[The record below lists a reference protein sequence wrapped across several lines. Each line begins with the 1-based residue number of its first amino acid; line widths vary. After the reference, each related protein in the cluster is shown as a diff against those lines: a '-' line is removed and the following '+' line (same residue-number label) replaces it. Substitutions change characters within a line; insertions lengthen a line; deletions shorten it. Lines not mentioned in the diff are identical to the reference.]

1 MFKELLLKQIKQF
14 LLEGKR
20 LTLTIPINNA
30 ITNKIKHFPQ
40 LFALAPEIPLKLKL
54 HQ

>member
-1 MFKELLLKQIKQF
+1 MFKELSLKQIKQF

-20 LTLTIPINNA
+20 LTLTNPINNTV
-30 ITNKIKHFPQ
+30 INKIKHFPQ